1 MRPLRRW
8 RALIVVTIVV
18 LGPMTEARAAL
29 YSATFDTSAL
39 SGTAASLEFSLFD
52 LDLVD
57 GNNTVTL
64 SGPLFAAPDTLSDA
78 GGFEQRLVDH
88 TLGSSLIFDVD
99 FTTNSTDAP
108 ADRFIF
114 SVLDPLTSFT
124 LFDTDLENDALLI
137 IDLIGDGEIQ
147 AATTLTPIGQPGN
160 GAPAVPEP
168 ATLMLVMLGAPVAWA
183 VQRQRRLTGS
193 MR

>member
-1 MRPLRRW
+1 MRPLRCW
-8 RALIVVTIVV
+8 RALVVATILV
-18 LGPMTEARAAL
+18 LGAVTGARAAL
-29 YSATFDTSAL
+29 FSASFDTSAL

-57 GNNTVTL
+57 ANNTVTL
-64 SGPLFAAPDTLSDA
+64 SGPLFAAPETLSDA

-88 TLGSSLIFDVD
+88 TLGSSLVFDVD
-99 FTTNSTDAP
+99 FTTNSTDVP

-137 IDLIGDGEIQ
+137 IDLIGDGEVQ
-147 AATTLTPIGQPGN
+147 VATTLTPIGQPGN
-160 GAPAVPEP
+160 GAPTVPEP
-168 ATLMLVMLGAPVAWA
+168 ATLTLIMLGVPVAWV

-193 MR
+193 VR